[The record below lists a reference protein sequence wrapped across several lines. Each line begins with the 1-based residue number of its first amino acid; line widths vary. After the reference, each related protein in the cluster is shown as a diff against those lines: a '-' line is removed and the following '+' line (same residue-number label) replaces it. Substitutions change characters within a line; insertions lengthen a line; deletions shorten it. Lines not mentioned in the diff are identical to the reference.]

1 MSVDAWILGVL
12 LGTGRV
18 AAVLAL
24 GGAATVL
31 AVVGR
36 GTTAVNVRGGGPVV
50 NVAVHGVNLTVGATD
65 IAVPAAVITTVLK
78 TVGVPSVGATI
89 RVAIPVRVVAM
100 ATGPGVAGLLV
111 VLIGPVRP
119 LFMPAAWVVFAVFV
133 PVVVPVVVWV
143 PAVALVGAVVVVFVL
158 IVVRAVV
165 FVPGPITLSVVI
177 LMPALTNAPER
188 RTQVSG
194 WSAGSAMRHGHIP

>member
-31 AVVGR
+31 AVVGK

-119 LFMPAAWVVFAVFV
+119 LFMPAARVVFAIFVPVAVFV
-133 PVVVPVVVWV
+133 PVAIFVTVVVLLPVVAALVAFVPTVLAVPVVVFVPAVVAVPVVVWV
-143 PAVALVGAVVVVFVL
+143 RSWPSCRPWL
-158 IVVRAVV
+158 
-165 FVPGPITLSVVI
+165 
-177 LMPALTNAPER
+177 
-188 RTQVSG
+188 
-194 WSAGSAMRHGHIP
+194 WSLF